1 MKLNK
6 ILAGLSA
13 TAMAVSML
21 TLLTTSADAEPV
33 TLTGSHT
40 FAESTTN
47 AGQVEPIVLQML
59 QANYNFAPDDTI
71 SITVECTSGDSSD
84 WQVAVNA
91 YDTNWGGW
99 GNIASEPGTLT
110 LTTTVADVVGTDGN
124 ESISEDLSNLQ
135 GLNFNIWEANIGES
149 LTYELKINGG
159 TVSSTD
165 SSEEEDSS
173 SEVVEDSSSEAV
185 EDSSSEVV
193 EDSSSEVVEDSSS
206 EATEDSSEADE
217 PSTDVPTED
226 YEVPS
231 SCIAT
236 VQGNKTV
243 FLLSD
248 TAAGVTGAFNSAS
261 EFADYVG
268 FVMTVSVDESVVANN
283 PNAGF
288 GINATGAGW
297 WGGADASGNK
307 TATVDFAGNELYTWE
322 KVSDGVYQLTYRAAD
337 TGVWF
342 TDTDAYAQIW
352 LQDWSGAGLEITGLT
367 LLAPEAE
374 APVDPG
380 DSSDVSDDSSDV
392 VDDSS
397 DVVDDSSSEVS
408 DDSSEADE
416 PTATV
421 PTEDY
426 EIPSEFI
433 GVNANGEQVV
443 FLLPDEEN
451 GMPGAFTSASEFAG
465 YVGFTMTITVDDV
478 AAADI
483 ANGAWVG
490 GAFGTNCT
498 STGWTAY
505 EIAFQ
510 DGQKPYTW
518 TQVSDNVYEVTF
530 MVEEGTLFTTA
541 EEYAQLFYIDYSEHG
556 SNIAITGLTLLAPT
570 SADVPGD
577 DSTPAGD
584 DSTPAGDESTATGD
598 DSTVTGGDDS
608 TQTPSG
614 SDESPVTGSAA
625 LATVGVLLAAAA
637 VIVTKKK

>member
-47 AGQVEPIVLQML
+47 AGQVEPIVLQIL
-59 QANYNFAPDDTI
+59 QSNYNFAPDDTI

-91 YDTNWGGW
+91 YDTSWGGQ

-110 LTTTVADVVGTDGN
+110 LTTTVADVVGTTGN

-135 GLNFNIWEANIGES
+135 GLNFNIWEADIGES

-165 SSEEEDSS
+165 SSEAEDSS
-173 SEVVEDSSSEAV
+173 SEVVEDSSSEVV

-217 PSTDVPTED
+217 PTVTVPTED
-226 YEVPS
+226 FEVS
-231 SCIAT
+231 AEFIAEAD
-236 VQGNKTV
+236 GNLV
-243 FLLSD
+243 VYLLGD
-248 TAAGVTGAFNSAS
+248 PAVDQAGAFDSAAQLS
-261 EFADYVG
+261 CYVG
-268 FVMTVSVDESVVANN
+268 FTLTISIDEATAASA
-283 PNAGF
+283 
-288 GINATGAGW
+288 ATGETW
-297 WGGADASGNK
+297 IGGAFGTNSESTGWSS
-307 TATVDFAGNELYTWE
+307 NEISFQDGAKPYTWT
-322 KVSDGVYQLTYRAAD
+322 KVSDGVYQVTYMVEDGTLFAD
-337 TGVWF
+337 T
-342 TDTDAYAQIW
+342 DTYAQ
-352 LQDWSGAGLEITGLT
+352 LFYQDWSAAGIQITGAT
-367 LLAPEAE
+367 LIAPEAE
-374 APVDPG
+374 APVDPD
-380 DSSDVSDDSSDV
+380 DSSDVSDDSSEV

-397 DVVDDSSSEVS
+397 DVVDDSSSDVS

>member
-374 APVDPG
+374 APVDPD